1 MNIRKLNPE
10 SGPWAAYGAR
20 LRKLRQELG
29 WRQRDL
35 AERVGYAEPHI
46 SGVEIAVKKP
56 TLKFSAAVDTA
67 MGLTNTDQS
76 FEREFRQIKFG
87 ALLEGFP
94 QYVDLEKQAVEVR
107 VFETGIVPGLLQTPE
122 YALVLA
128 DHAVHRGAITRD
140 QADARVRTLAE
151 RQRALVRSSSPMIF
165 AVLDESCIRRSVGG
179 LEVMKSQ
186 FKRLLEFA
194 ALPNT
199 VLQVA
204 PFVIGERRPVDL
216 PIYLL
221 TLPDRGIVSY
231 AESQTRGHL
240 DREMAS
246 VATLM
251 TAYHQL
257 QAESLSQAETVAL
270 IKQAEREHP

>member
-87 ALLEGFP
+87 ALLQGFP
-94 QYVDLEKQAVEVR
+94 EYVTHERKAVEIRLYEVGL
-107 VFETGIVPGLLQTPE
+107 VHGLLQTRE
-122 YALVLA
+122 YANVLA
-128 DHAVHRGAITRD
+128 EISVKRGAITPTKAEERLTVLD
-140 QADARVRTLAE
+140 E
-151 RQRALVRSSSPMIF
+151 RQAALVRTPPPLLFI
-165 AVLDESCIRRSVGG
+165 VLDESCIRRPIGG
-179 LEVMKSQ
+179 PKVMARQLEHLMAV
-186 FKRLLEFA
+186 A
-194 ALPNT
+194 DLPNT
-199 VLQVA
+199 VFQIA
-204 PFVIGERRPVDL
+204 PFDMGERQPFNQ
-216 PIYLL
+216 PITIL
-221 TLPDRGIVSY
+221 TGPDRQLMCYS
-231 AESQTRGHL
+231 ESAQRGYL
-240 DREMAS
+240 EQQSDAVVPLLS
-246 VATLM
+246 T
-251 TAYHQL
+251 YHQL
-257 QAESLSQAETVAL
+257 QAEAPSQATSVAM
-270 IKQAEREHP
+270 IDQVRKGIS